1 MNDLLFLR
9 PLLRTVLIEA
19 AAVWLIGIRNRKDLM
34 LVVLVNV
41 LTNPL
46 LHLFARL
53 FRMVLSGTAA
63 SVLVLAVLELLVV
76 LAEGWIYEKGSEISH
91 PYRISL
97 ILNMCSL
104 TGGLLWSFL

>member
-9 PLLRTVLIEA
+9 PLLRTVLIEGIA
-19 AAVWLIGIRNRKDLM
+19 AWLFGIRNRRDLM
-34 LVVLVNV
+34 LIVLVNAF
-41 LTNPL
+41 TNPL
-46 LHLFARL
+46 LHLLARE
-53 FRMVLSGTAA
+53 FRTVIFGKAA

-76 LAEGWIYEKGSEISH
+76 FTEGWIYQKGSEMSH
-91 PYRISL
+91 PYRISI